1 VAFSFKM
8 AVWNILRIVFALLAI
23 VAVALPGQVRP
34 VDAAPAALADQM
46 LADVNRVR
54 AEAGLGPLAKAE
66 LLDALAFDRSADMA
80 TRHYFSHTTPDG
92 VDVFA
97 LLEQRG
103 IGYRTAGEN
112 LAWNTYGEDQ
122 ASGFA
127 MQGFLN
133 SPPHR
138 ANLLNPAFSQVG
150 VGVARDGSK
159 TYFTLVF
166 VG

>member
-1 VAFSFKM
+1 MSFSFKV
-8 AVWNILRIVFALLAI
+8 AVWNVLRVALSLLAI
-23 VAVALPGQVRP
+23 VAVALPGQVSP
-34 VDAAPAALADQM
+34 VGAAPAALADQM
-46 LADVNRVR
+46 LVDVNRVR
-54 AEAGLGPLAKAE
+54 AEAGLAPLAKVE
-66 LLDALAFDRSADMA
+66 PLDLLALDRSADMA
-80 TRHYFSHTTPDG
+80 ARHYFSHTTPDG
-92 VDVFA
+92 IDVFA
-97 LLEQRG
+97 LMEQRG

-112 LAWNTYGEDQ
+112 LAWNTYGEEQ
-122 ASGFA
+122 ATGFA
-127 MQGFLN
+127 LQGFLN